1 MSKEIDELQREIQGM
16 LNKDGIK
23 DQNDLMIKL
32 SILKHYDL
40 NRFME
45 TMYQAFISNSE
56 RVIDSR
62 ASSESRIKA
71 MIELIEH
78 FKGKEEYEKCQQLYN
93 MQQKIES
100 KSE

>member
-1 MSKEIDELQREIQGM
+1 MSKEVDDLQREIQGM
-16 LNKDGIK
+16 LNKDTVT

-45 TMYQAFISNSE
+45 TMYEAFTSNSE
-56 RVIDSR
+56 KVIDSR

-71 MIELIEH
+71 MAEMIEH

-93 MQQKIES
+93 IQQKIEI
-100 KSE
+100 KGE